1 MKLTINRITLLF
13 GLVIYLNFFVFD
25 AIIPAILIALV
36 FGACAFLGILNRKP
50 NKAYTYGRG
59 LLIGLRIFLLGIVY
73 SLLFLI
79 IMSALR
85 IFKPLISPD
94 GRNFIDSTRDSL
106 VSMFRDFGN
115 ALPYLI
121 GTSIFSL
128 LLMLIIPIY
137 FLRKSKLTD
146 DTIDADLMDN
156 QKK

>member
-59 LLIGLRIFLLGIVY
+59 LLIGIRIWILGIIY

-79 IMSALR
+79 IVDIVTVFIASLSATGVS
-85 IFKPLISPD
+85 IITATQEILILFFS
-94 GRNFIDSTRDSL
+94 SL
-106 VSMFRDFGN
+106 PSLI
-115 ALPYLI
+115 AL
-121 GTSIFSL
+121 SIFSL
-128 LLMLIIPIY
+128 ALALVIPIY

-146 DTIDADLMDN
+146 DIIDADLMDN
-156 QKK
+156 QEK